1 MYTYAIRVR
10 KGFLLVSYYNLDSN
24 FGLIFKLLL
33 FFQDNFSN
41 KFAIFDHFHSCIL
54 TSIKSMY
61 LDFFTGSNP
70 HNKNGESV
78 AFCGRKKFKRK
89 RIWFATRV
97 IWWGRRFGAKSK
109 QTTISRFVCLML
121 VWLAWKSAAKS
132 NEKLVKSILCLTP
145 LIMDAPYNSGL
156 SQAGGGAL
164 FGRSVNPTSTRWA
177 HYALHITT
185 CHSGFSDLA
194 TAL

>member
-1 MYTYAIRVR
+1 MIFTQWQNKNI
-10 KGFLLVSYYNLDSN
+10 FLNLDSTLLVSYYNLDSN
-24 FGLIFKLLL
+24 FCLIFKLLL
-33 FFQDNFSN
+33 FLQDNFSN
-41 KFAIFDHFHSCIL
+41 KFAFFDHFHSCIL

-61 LDFFTGSNP
+61 VCILIFFTGSNP

-132 NEKLVKSILCLTP
+132 DEKLVESILCNTS
-145 LIMDAPYNSGL
+145 LITDAFYNCL
-156 SQAGGGAL
+156 L
-164 FGRSVNPTSTRWA
+164 K
-177 HYALHITT
+177 IT
-185 CHSGFSDLA
+185 LKR
-194 TAL
+194 LL